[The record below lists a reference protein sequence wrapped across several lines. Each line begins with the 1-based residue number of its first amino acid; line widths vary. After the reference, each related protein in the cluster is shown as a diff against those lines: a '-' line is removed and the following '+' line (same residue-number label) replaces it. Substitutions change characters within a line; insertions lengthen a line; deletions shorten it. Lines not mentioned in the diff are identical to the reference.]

1 MYVCMYVCVY
11 VCMLCMYVC
20 MWTDHDGLRVLD
32 GLRGQ
37 IFPIHGEQ
45 QLGLL
50 GAPAAGHGKRPPI
63 YRAI

>member
-1 MYVCMYVCVY
+1 MYV
-11 VCMLCMYVC
+11 CMYVC
-20 MWTDHDGLRVLD
+20 MWTDHDCLRVLD
-32 GLRGQ
+32 SLRGQ